1 MSYRRLMTA
10 LFAVFMFAAAAM
22 AVNVRDFIP
31 EGAAD
36 CGPGIQAAIDSLIDP
51 TPGWPDESGGEVFF
65 PRGQYRVAT
74 SVRLPIGNLT
84 LRGEGGP
91 GGEYQAT
98 HLIHIG
104 DDPLFVYPHDAGR
117 INDICIRDMNLIGN
131 RSGEDTAFELWS
143 GSKFRRSFTWDRVGA
158 MRFGRVIETRR
169 EGSLRWIGN
178 LQIKSCNWSL
188 NGQAIHAVETRI
200 NGLSIIG
207 SNIRKNSPPADRGVI
222 HLDHANSVALERNCL
237 EGQRDTLFFDH
248 SDTLIFQGNYL
259 EGQTGRVL
267 LATGSRRIQ
276 IGPNYYRIL
285 GSDEG
290 GVGKFQ
296 FEEGCQDINWP
307 GWDRERYDF
316 GDSTNVTP
324 NPTVR

>member
-1 MSYRRLMTA
+1 MS
-10 LFAVFMFAAAAM
+10 
-22 AVNVRDFIP
+22 VNVRAFIP
-31 EGAAD
+31 GGATD
-36 CGPGIQAAIDSLIDP
+36 CSAGIQEAIDSLTDP
-51 TPGWPDESGGEVFF
+51 SPGWPDESGGELFF
-65 PRGQYRVAT
+65 PAGQYRVST
-74 SVRLPIGNLT
+74 IRFPIGNLT

-91 GGEYQAT
+91 GGEFQAT

-104 DDPLFVYPHDAGR
+104 EGPMFVFPYDAGR
-117 INDICIRDMNLIGN
+117 INDICFRDMNLIGN
-131 RSGEDTAFELWS
+131 RSGKDVAFELWS

-158 MRFGRVIETRR
+158 MRFGRVIETCR
-169 EGSLRWIGN
+169 EGSLRWVGN
-178 LQIKSCNWSL
+178 LQIKGCNWSL

-207 SNIRKNSPPADRGVI
+207 SNIRKNSPPVDRGVI
-222 HLDHANSVALERNCL
+222 HLDHANSVAIERNCL

-248 SDTLIFQGNYL
+248 GDSLIFSGNYL
-259 EGQTGRVL
+259 EGQAGWVS
-267 LATGSRRIQ
+267 LATGSHRIL
-276 IGPNYYRIL
+276 IGPNHYRIL

-290 GVGKFQ
+290 GVGKFR
-296 FEEGCQDINWP
+296 FDRCDYINWP